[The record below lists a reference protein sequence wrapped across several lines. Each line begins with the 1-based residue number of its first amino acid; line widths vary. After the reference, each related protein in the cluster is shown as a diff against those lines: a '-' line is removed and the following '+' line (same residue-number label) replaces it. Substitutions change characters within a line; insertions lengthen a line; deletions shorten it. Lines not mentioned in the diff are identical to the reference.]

1 MADPYAPR
9 TWSRA
14 VSGVGV
20 NFGLSSYAPDPG
32 ALPQE
37 VCDGFAAMR
46 ESKAL
51 YEVVVDFAP
60 AVAG

>member
-37 VCDGFAAMR
+37 VRDGFAAMR
-46 ESKAL
+46 ESEAL